1 MRQAKTSDKAFEATV
16 AFAKSIRMVPLKV
29 MKEQP
34 GYLLN
39 SMLVPL
45 LNAALSLWAGG
56 VGSVED
62 IDAAWTMSTGAPVGP
77 FRMLDI
83 IGLTTAYNIMVMN
96 PKAKDP
102 ASLEALIVKKLKA
115 KIDAGETGVSAGRG
129 FYTYSE

>member
-1 MRQAKTSDKAFEATV
+1 
-16 AFAKSIRMVPLKV
+16 

-62 IDAAWTMSTGAPVGP
+62 IDAAWTMSTGAPAGP

-115 KIDAGETGVSAGRG
+115 KIDAGETGVSAGKG